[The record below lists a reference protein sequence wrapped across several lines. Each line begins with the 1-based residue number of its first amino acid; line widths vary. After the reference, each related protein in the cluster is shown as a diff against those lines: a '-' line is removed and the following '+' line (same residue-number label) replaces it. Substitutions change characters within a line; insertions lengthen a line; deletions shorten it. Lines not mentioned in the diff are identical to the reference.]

1 MLNEVVGNYKIL
13 GKIGEGGMGEVFK
26 AIDVMLEREVAIKV
40 LRPELAGKAEIVA
53 RFRKEAVVLA
63 KLNHPN
69 IATLYNFVH
78 HGDRYFMV
86 MEFAHGR
93 TLDVIIDR
101 HPNGL
106 PWRRSLELF
115 LDALHA
121 IEHAH
126 NLDIVHRDVKPS
138 NMMVNDRDILKVL
151 DFGIARVLGSA
162 RLTRVGLLVGTLK
175 YMSPEQIR
183 GRDTDARSD
192 IYSLGMVLY
201 KMLSG
206 RMPFAAEGEF
216 ELMRAQ
222 LEERPSPLRE
232 IVPEVPRAIDD
243 AVLQALAKSPDDR
256 FQTAAELID
265 AVEQPL
271 REDAGGFVGGAPPGS
286 VRTKSVR
293 SKSAPVRPRLGI
305 AGNLA
310 RAPTE
315 ISGLTDRGRH
325 GTDDESAPTEIDVAP
340 ELLPAWKSPPP
351 LGRRLV
357 EAPVE
362 PPPVRSP
369 PYHAPRRKAQQPI
382 KPGGAT
388 PDAIIRSLLAL
399 ERELPAQPPGRRSE
413 RIAPQ
418 REDPRPTTSASLDET
433 PTEHRAAG
441 RDSLRATGTSRAGVA
456 RWVFGFAIL
465 LAAGLTIAILNG
477 AFSPLADSLR
487 IAWLMQRGAE
497 ALAAGKISGP
507 GGDTAAT
514 YAEEALQ
521 LAPEQ
526 GEARK
531 LLADV
536 VARLVEA
543 GESSV
548 KQGELPEAKLHW
560 AEARRLAVKYAAGK
574 EEVATLK
581 KRIVAE
587 EARRAAIVRQKEA
600 EEQRRKH
607 IAALIQ
613 QGRGTLNAGRLREAM
628 AQAQEVLGLAPE
640 SAEARQVLSD
650 AVEGMVKDAEDAL
663 THGDLA
669 AAKTQAED
677 ARALVQRHSLPQAK
691 LADVK
696 ARIAQEEQRRA
707 ELERQRQGQER
718 QAEQKRAEGAALAA
732 RTEVRELAK
741 RLPSPPQTPRKPIAA
756 PVASEPSV
764 TEQDREIEKLPRELE
779 SMPREQAVLTP
790 APGLTPAR
798 DQPVGVSPESAGQAA
813 AVEILAATSTQA
825 LARPGNTIEFYTRF
839 HLAPPPGR
847 GGTYVEATWVLK
859 RDGRSLGQPGATS
872 VFAKAG
878 IGTLSTALTLPA
890 RMAPGRY
897 TVEHR
902 IETENGEDSARSHFS
917 VVSR

>member
-13 GKIGEGGMGEVFK
+13 HKIGEGGMGEVFK
-26 AIDVMLEREVAIKV
+26 AIDIMLEREVAIKV
-40 LRPELAGKAEIVA
+40 LRPELAGKSEIVA
-53 RFRKEAVVLA
+53 RFHKEAVVLA

-93 TLDVIIDR
+93 TLDVIIDH

-151 DFGIARVLGSA
+151 DFGIARVFGSA

-206 RMPFAAEGEF
+206 RMPFAVEGEF
-216 ELMRAQ
+216 DLMRAQ
-222 LEERPSPLRE
+222 IEDHPSPLRE
-232 IVPEVPRAIDD
+232 IVPEVPRAVDD
-243 AVLQALAKSPDDR
+243 AVLQALAKSPNDR
-256 FQTAAELID
+256 FQTAAEFIH
-265 AVEQPL
+265 AVEQAL
-271 REDAGGFVGGAPPGS
+271 REDGFVGEALPWS

-293 SKSAPVRPRLGI
+293 SESAPVRPRLGI
-305 AGNLA
+305 SGNLA

-315 ISGLTDRGRH
+315 ISGLTGH
-325 GTDDESAPTEIDVAP
+325 GHRAIDDASAPTEIDIAP
-340 ELLPAWKSPPP
+340 DPLPAWKSPPP
-351 LGRRLV
+351 LARRLV

-369 PYHAPRRKAQQPI
+369 PSDATRRKAPPM
-382 KPGGAT
+382 KPAT

-399 ERELPAQPPGRRSE
+399 ERELPPQPPGGRSA

-418 REDPRPTTSASLDET
+418 REDPRPTTPASLDET
-433 PTEHRAAG
+433 PTEHRAGG
-441 RDSLRATGTSRAGVA
+441 RDSPRAARMSRVGVG
-456 RWVFGFAIL
+456 RWVFRFAIL
-465 LAAGLTIAILNG
+465 LAVGLTIAILNG
-477 AFSPLADSLR
+477 AFSPQLDRLR
-487 IAWLMQRGAE
+487 IVWLMQRGEE

-507 GGDTAAT
+507 GGDTATT

-521 LAPEQ
+521 LAPERV
-526 GEARK
+526 EARK

-548 KQGELPEAKLHW
+548 KQGDLPEAKLHW
-560 AEARRLAVKYAAGK
+560 AEARRLAVKYAAGE
-574 EEVATLK
+574 EEVATLE

-607 IAALIQ
+607 MAALIE
-613 QGRGTLNAGRLREAM
+613 QGREALDAGRLREAV

-640 SAEARQVLSD
+640 SAEAGQFLND

-663 THGDLA
+663 TRGDLA
-669 AAKTQAED
+669 AAKTQAQD
-677 ARALVQRHSLPQAK
+677 ARALVQQHSLPQAK
-691 LADVK
+691 LADVRT
-696 ARIAQEEQRRA
+696 RIAKEEQRRD
-707 ELERQRQGQER
+707 ELQRQRQEQER
-718 QAEQKRAEGAALAA
+718 QAEQKRAEEAALAA
-732 RTEVRELAK
+732 R
-741 RLPSPPQTPRKPIAA
+741 I
-756 PVASEPSV
+756 
-764 TEQDREIEKLPRELE
+764 TEQEREIEKARPELE
-779 SMPREQAVLTP
+779 SMRREQAPSPIPVPKP
-790 APGLTPAR
+790 APGPTPAR
-798 DQPVGVSPESAGQAA
+798 DPPVGVSPEPAGQAA
-813 AVEILAATSTQA
+813 EVEILAATSTQA

-847 GGTYVEATWVLK
+847 GGAYVEATWVLK
-859 RDGRSLGQPGATS
+859 RDGRSLGEPGAAS

-890 RMAPGRY
+890 GMARGHY

>member
-13 GKIGEGGMGEVFK
+13 AKIGEGGMGEVFK

-93 TLDVIIDR
+93 TLDMIIDR

-192 IYSLGMVLY
+192 IYSLGIVLY

-222 LEERPSPLRE
+222 IEERPLPLRV
-232 IVPEVPRAIDD
+232 ILPELPQAVDD
-243 AVLQALAKSPDDR
+243 AVLQALAKSPNDR
-256 FQTAAELID
+256 FQTAAEFID
-265 AVEQPL
+265 AIWQAL
-271 REDAGGFVGGAPPGS
+271 REDAGGFVGGASPWS

-293 SKSAPVRPRLGI
+293 SKSAPVRPRLDVSGI
-305 AGNLA
+305 LA

-315 ISGLTDRGRH
+315 ISGLTDRGRR
-325 GTDDESAPTEIDVAP
+325 GADDGSTPTEIDIALEP
-340 ELLPAWKSPPP
+340 LPAWKPPPP
-351 LGRRLV
+351 LGRRLI

-362 PPPVRSP
+362 PPPARSP
-369 PYHAPRRKAQQPI
+369 PYDATRRKAQPI
-382 KPGGAT
+382 KPAT
-388 PDAIIRSLLAL
+388 PDPIIRSLLAM
-399 ERELPAQPPGRRSE
+399 ERDLPAQPPGRRSA
-413 RIAPQ
+413 RIASQ
-418 REDPRPTTSASLDET
+418 REDRRPTTPVSLDET
-433 PTEHRAAG
+433 PRERRAA
-441 RDSLRATGTSRAGVA
+441 TGMSRAGVA
-456 RWVFGFAIL
+456 RWIFWLRDPRLAIVGFATL

-477 AFSPLADSLR
+477 AFSPPPDPLR
-487 IAWLMQRGAE
+487 IAVQYV
-497 ALAAGKISGP
+497 AG
-507 GGDTAAT
+507 
-514 YAEEALQ
+514 
-521 LAPEQ
+521 
-526 GEARK
+526 
-531 LLADV
+531 
-536 VARLVEA
+536 
-543 GESSV
+543 
-548 KQGELPEAKLHW
+548 
-560 AEARRLAVKYAAGK
+560 
-574 EEVATLK
+574 
-581 KRIVAE
+581 E

-600 EEQRRKH
+600 EEQRRKR
-607 IAALIQ
+607 IAALIE
-613 QGRGTLNAGRLREAM
+613 QGRGALHAGRLREAV
-628 AQAQEVLGLAPE
+628 AEAQEVLGLAPE

-650 AVEGMVKDAEDAL
+650 AAEGMVKDAEDAL
-663 THGDLA
+663 AHGDLA
-669 AAKTQAED
+669 AAKARAQD
-677 ARALVQRHSLPQAK
+677 ARALVQQHSLPQAK
-691 LADVK
+691 LADVR
-696 ARIAQEEQRRA
+696 ARIAQAEQRRDD
-707 ELERQRQGQER
+707 LRRRQEQER
-718 QAEQKRAEGAALAA
+718 QAEQKRAEEVALAA
-732 RTEVRELAK
+732 RINGL
-741 RLPSPPQTPRKPIAA
+741 S
-756 PVASEPSV
+756 SG
-764 TEQDREIEKLPRELE
+764 TEQGREIEKLPPALE
-779 SMPREQAVLTP
+779 SMRREQAPSLTPVP
-790 APGLTPAR
+790 APGPTPPR
-798 DQPVGVSPESAGQAA
+798 DQSVGISPEPAAQATG
-813 AVEILAATSTQA
+813 VEILAAIPTQV

-839 HLAPPPGR
+839 HLVPPPGR
-847 GGTYVEATWVLK
+847 GGAYVEATWALK

-878 IGTLSTALTLPA
+878 SGTLSTAFTLPA
-890 RMAPGRY
+890 GMAPGRY

-917 VVSR
+917 VISR